1 LRRLSQNN
9 SNESPNQ
16 PLIYEPLEK
25 FRFLN
30 F

>member
-1 LRRLSQNN
+1 LRKLSQNN
-9 SNESPNQ
+9 SNKFPNQ
-16 PLIYEPLEK
+16 PLNHEPLEK